1 VLLSGIIITYIG
13 NYFKS
18 FCLTSNG
25 REKKEIFPKKYGT
38 AGRKGESPQTRDD
51 RKKGYPS
58 KHSHAARIVFRDTL
72 FLCLFPGYFDFAVHF
87 QKIDIHSIQ
96 ERTDYSQ

>member
-38 AGRKGESPQTRDD
+38 AGRKGDSKNTGWQGE
-51 RKKGYPS
+51 KGYPS
-58 KHSHAARIVFRDTL
+58 KHSHATRTVFRDTPFSPPVFRL
-72 FLCLFPGYFDFAVHF
+72 F
-87 QKIDIHSIQ
+87 
-96 ERTDYSQ
+96 